1 MKIKVPQFI
10 RGSQD
15 EITFILYLLTELLP
29 SSPHKIFHN
38 QPMSSRSEGR
48 EKRSGNGMGVSP
60 RMLVFDLA
68 MAFMWVWSGAIVKI
82 VLSRWVDPT
91 IVGNHG
97 LDFLRYT
104 ATVLLMFLFAW
115 LGIITRG
122 AAYNPLSVLS
132 DAIKGD
138 LSTFVLTLFGRIP
151 SQVFSC

>member
-1 MKIKVPQFI
+1 MISVI
-10 RGSQD
+10 
-15 EITFILYLLTELLP
+15 
-29 SSPHKIFHN
+29 
-38 QPMSSRSEGR
+38 EGR
-48 EKRSGNGMGVSP
+48 EKRSGNGMGVSK
-60 RMLVFDLA
+60 RMLAVDLI

-82 VLSRWVDPT
+82 VISTWVDPK

-104 ATVLLMFLFAW
+104 GTVLFMFLFAW

-132 DAIKGD
+132 DASTGD
-138 LSTFVLTLFGRIP
+138 LSTFVLTLFGRIS